1 MSHTLSQLMQF
12 IEENDIKSFAWPSA
26 ICSAVQKNIAIM
38 ASHLPHAVESGI
50 SFDASAI
57 AGFANVAESDLFLV
71 PDLDTFVIL
80 PWAAQ
85 RGLRGPVLLQHQ
97 ISGRPPIRG

>member
-12 IEENDIKSFAWPSA
+12 IEENDIKFIRLAF
-26 ICSAVQKNIAIM
+26 CDMFGVQKNIAIM
-38 ASHLPHAVESGI
+38 ASQLPHAVESGI

-57 AGFANVAESDLFLV
+57 AGFANVAESDLFLA
-71 PDLDTFVIL
+71 PDLDL
-80 PWAAQ
+80 RHSAMAAQ

-97 ISGRPPIRG
+97 ISGRPPLRG